1 MANRANRKLYF
12 GFALF
17 CLLQGSTWLPN
28 AAFPSLWPEP
38 LRICFHDV
46 VLAALFSCFAF
57 ASGRRGRA
65 RELLETSAWGA
76 VLFAA
81 PIAISAGAADVLGS
95 LTPVLGLAL
104 VPAIT
109 VFLVAQKAEG
119 EMRLL
124 TPAILAMG
132 GLTLVI
138 PFAWPSSLSGLAWL
152 GGIAICAFGLALAGI
167 RLHRLL
173 DGQTVASAGAAMCLG
188 AVLASGAVSFAQ
200 HGAPLDLS
208 LRRWSTE
215 AAWALLID
223 GPLTLLTV
231 WLLRE
236 LSPIN
241 FSARFVLVPVVTLLG
256 GSLAA
261 GAGFGWVGWLGMT
274 LAAGASCL
282 LGLSREPAHTGRGIL
297 FERGAP

>member
-65 RELLETSAWGA
+65 QELLETSAWGA

-81 PIAISAGAADVLGS
+81 PISISAGAADVLGS

-173 DGQTVASAGAAMCLG
+173 DGQTVASAAVAMCFGAALACG
-188 AVLASGAVSFAQ
+188 AITLIQRPSINW
-200 HGAPLDLS
+200 S
-208 LRRWSTE
+208 LRSCGSE
-215 AAWALLID
+215 AVWTLGID

-231 WLLRE
+231 WLLRD
-236 LSPIN
+236 LSPAS
-241 FSARFVLVPVVTLLG
+241 FSARLVLVPVMTLLG
-256 GSLAA
+256 ESLATQ
-261 GAGFGWVGWLGMT
+261 AGFGWTGWLGLT
-274 LAAGASCL
+274 LAGGAACVL
-282 LGLSREPAHTGRGIL
+282 VLPRRPGADGPASL
-297 FERGAP
+297 FEGGVR